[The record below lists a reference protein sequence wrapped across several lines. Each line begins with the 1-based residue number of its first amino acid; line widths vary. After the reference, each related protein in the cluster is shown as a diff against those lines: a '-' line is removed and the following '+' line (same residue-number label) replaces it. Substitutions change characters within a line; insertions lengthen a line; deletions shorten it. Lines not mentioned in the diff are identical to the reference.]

1 MKVLLMGY
9 YGHGG
14 AGGAVATRHLH
25 FGLRH
30 AGVDSKMLCVVG
42 ADPDQEIYAIRAS
55 WMEKKRISVQKRL
68 MVNLGL
74 SGNFGFKHQTITAQ
88 EAFKCCD
95 VVHINR
101 YFEVFSYLSMPA
113 LSQAK
118 PTVLTLHDMWPFTGH
133 CYYSLDCQRWKTGCG
148 RCPYLDIFPPTPRD
162 LTRTEW
168 KLKKRSYERSN
179 LVVVAVSKWMVNMHK
194 DSILAHFPIYY
205 IPNGVDTQFYQPLS
219 KEECRWVFN
228 LPTRKKILLFG
239 AANMNNPIKGGDLIL
254 DALANIPERL
264 KKEMVILLF
273 GNGGDRML
281 TSRGFETIH
290 LGYINNERLKNIA
303 FAAADLFLCPSRA
316 EMQGIVILESMAS
329 GTPVVAFDIGGIP
342 DMVHHRKTGYLAKA
356 EDTSDF
362 SSGIVEMLEDRQLRE
377 RCAMQGRSVIINE
390 FSSESVVERYI
401 RLFSD
406 LIK

>member
-1 MKVLLMGY
+1 
-9 YGHGG
+9 
-14 AGGAVATRHLH
+14 
-25 FGLRH
+25 
-30 AGVDSKMLCVVG
+30 
-42 ADPDQEIYAIRAS
+42 
-55 WMEKKRISVQKRL
+55 
-68 MVNLGL
+68 
-74 SGNFGFKHQTITAQ
+74 
-88 EAFKCCD
+88 
-95 VVHINR
+95 
-101 YFEVFSYLSMPA
+101 
-113 LSQAK
+113 
-118 PTVLTLHDMWPFTGH
+118 
-133 CYYSLDCQRWKTGCG
+133 
-148 RCPYLDIFPPTPRD
+148 
-162 LTRTEW
+162 
-168 KLKKRSYERSN
+168 
-179 LVVVAVSKWMVNMHK
+179 
-194 DSILAHFPIYY
+194 
-205 IPNGVDTQFYQPLS
+205 
-219 KEECRWVFN
+219 
-228 LPTRKKILLFG
+228 
-239 AANMNNPIKGGDLIL
+239 
-254 DALANIPERL
+254 
-264 KKEMVILLF
+264 
-273 GNGGDRML
+273 ML